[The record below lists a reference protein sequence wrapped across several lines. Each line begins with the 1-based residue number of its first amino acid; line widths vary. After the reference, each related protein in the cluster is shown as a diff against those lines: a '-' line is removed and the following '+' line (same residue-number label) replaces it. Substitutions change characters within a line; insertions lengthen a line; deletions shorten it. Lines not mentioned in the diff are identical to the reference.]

1 MGLHLSIRY
10 HVETKRSRKRE
21 REISLEPV
29 TTPKEALVR
38 IFHYLFTQSM
48 AVSTYLQDTDPF
60 TREHKEK
67 RTPAKKNRTQLDT
80 TEEEED
86 TLSRSNSGSPP
97 QSASPPHDMK
107 IRVRQISQGV
117 EDLGW
122 KNMTAITTE
131 RDSEGDSAT
140 TPPAARVDE
149 SDLMASPDTKAGDP
163 MNGEITTGL
172 GHSLGYPEP

>member
-1 MGLHLSIRY
+1 
-10 HVETKRSRKRE
+10 
-21 REISLEPV
+21 
-29 TTPKEALVR
+29 
-38 IFHYLFTQSM
+38 M